1 MVRCGCTS
9 GHQKEMCLKEVELRA
24 QNTLT
29 ILGSTVNIIG
39 GDLYDYF
46 ISTRIFTLII
56 NKIIIRALSTRRKMA
71 TGMNWIC
78 YSSRTNCSFH
88 IL

>member
-1 MVRCGCTS
+1 
-9 GHQKEMCLKEVELRA
+9 MCSKYINHSRLYS
-24 QNTLT
+24 QHNW
-29 ILGSTVNIIG
+29 

-56 NKIIIRALSTRRKMA
+56 NKIFIRALSTRRKMA
-71 TGMNWIC
+71 TGMHWIC
-78 YSSRTNCSFH
+78 YSSRINSVFQ

>member
-1 MVRCGCTS
+1 VVRCGS
-9 GHQKEMCLKEVELRA
+9 KSRHQKEMCLNEVELRA

-39 GDLYDYF
+39 G
-46 ISTRIFTLII
+46 TCMT
-56 NKIIIRALSTRRKMA
+56 
-71 TGMNWIC
+71 
-78 YSSRTNCSFH
+78 